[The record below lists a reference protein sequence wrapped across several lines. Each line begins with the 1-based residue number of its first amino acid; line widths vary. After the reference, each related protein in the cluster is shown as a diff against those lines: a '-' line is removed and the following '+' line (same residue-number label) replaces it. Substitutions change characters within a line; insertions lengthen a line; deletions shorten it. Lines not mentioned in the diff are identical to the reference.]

1 MTDQNIY
8 SPPTA
13 DLETVAPQD
22 LVIASRWTRLGAAM
36 LDSILLMIL
45 FFPPLFFLYGNDLF
59 NQLALSQNSY
69 SNQLLFSLFTL
80 SLYLLVNGYFLAT
93 SGQTVG
99 KKMVGIKIVDSGSMQ
114 ILPFWKVFGVRYLPV
129 FVASQIPV
137 IGQFL
142 NIIDSLFIFRSDRR
156 CLHDMIADTKVIYVK
171 PQRQARPEEISSEV
185 AGKRDVCDS
194 CGTPVDINFGDA
206 YKTLCKNCT

>member
-13 DLETVAPQD
+13 DLEIIEPRD
-22 LVIASRWTRLGAAM
+22 LVIASRWSRLSAAII
-36 LDSILLMIL
+36 DSILLMLL
-45 FFPPLFFLYGNDLF
+45 FFPPLFFVYGEDF
-59 NQLALSQNSY
+59 FSQLAVSKSTY

-80 SLYLLVNGYFLAT
+80 SIYLLVNGYFLAA

-99 KKMVGIKIVDSGSMQ
+99 KKMTGIKIVDSTSMQ
-114 ILPFWKVFGVRYLPV
+114 ILPFWKVFGIRYLPF
-129 FVASQIPV
+129 FVASQVPV
-137 IGQFL
+137 IGQFVG
-142 NIIDSLFIFRSDRR
+142 IIDCLFIFRSDRR
-156 CLHDMIADTKVIYVK
+156 CLHDMIADTKVINTK
-171 PQRQARPEEISSEV
+171 PKKQINSDQISSKV
-185 AGKRDVCDS
+185 AGKRDICDR